1 MANRNPLPTGL
12 SLILLL
18 AATATAAG
26 AAATLL
32 TRRRTVQRRL
42 SHLEHKADIKS
53 WENEGGN
60 T

>member
-1 MANRNPLPTGL
+1 MANRTPLATGL
-12 SLILLL
+12 SWILVL
-18 AATATAAG
+18 AATATVAG

-32 TRRRTVQRRL
+32 ARRKFQRRVA
-42 SHLEHKADIKS
+42 HLEHKADIKS